1 MTNKVLAI
9 IPARGDS
16 KGFPKKNIALLNG
29 LPLIAWTIQASLK
42 SKYICKTLVTSDS
55 EEILDISNHY
65 GAEVLKRPDEYATDS
80 SSSEDVV
87 RHTLSSLKQEFD
99 YIILLQ
105 PTSPLR
111 NAEDIDAA
119 FELFFGSKATSLIS
133 VCEVDNKLYKAFK
146 EDANGYLSGISNN
159 QYPFMRRQ
167 DLPKAF
173 MSNGAIYIVEVDSF
187 LKNNSFYSNKTV
199 SYQMPEERSVDID
212 SKEDL
217 DRIESQKI

>member
-9 IPARGDS
+9 IPARGGS

-119 FELFFGSKATSLIS
+119 FELFFVSKATSLIS

-146 EDANGYLSGISNN
+146 KDDNGYLSGISNN
-159 QYPFMRRQ
+159 KYPFMRRQ

-199 SYQMPEERSVDID
+199 SYKMPEERSVDID